1 MSNNICKGKVN
12 EVGKV
17 KKMSDVINALSLSR
31 KAVAKMVQAAQEPE
45 NRNVSDMSVDEV
57 L

>member
-1 MSNNICKGKVN
+1 MT
-12 EVGKV
+12 
-17 KKMSDVINALSLSR
+17 DVINALSLSR

-45 NRNVSDMSVDEV
+45 NRNVSDMSVDKV